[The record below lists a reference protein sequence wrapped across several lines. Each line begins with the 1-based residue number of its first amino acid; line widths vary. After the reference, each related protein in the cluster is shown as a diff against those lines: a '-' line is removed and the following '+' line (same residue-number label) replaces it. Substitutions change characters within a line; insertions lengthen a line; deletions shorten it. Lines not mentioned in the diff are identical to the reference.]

1 MPAVLFVLYLVVEF
15 AALFGL
21 SQLIGTFP
29 AILVLIGVSAA
40 GAMLV
45 RSQGKRV
52 FEQLGRAGR
61 GEVAPGAAVT
71 DGVLVAVATLLI
83 SIPGLVTSV
92 VGLLL
97 LLPPTRFVIRPLV
110 AAFGARR
117 LGRLAAAM
125 PYRGVVIDGEEVIER
140 DDVVDGVVVTEQYD
154 DGKPVTRPAI
164 GP

>member
-40 GAMLV
+40 GVLLI
-45 RSQGKRV
+45 RSQGRRV

-61 GEVAPGAAVT
+61 GEAAPGAAVT
-71 DGVLVAVATLLI
+71 NGVLVAAGTFLI

-97 LLPPTRFVIRPLV
+97 LLPPTRFVIRPFVTAL
-110 AAFGARR
+110 GARR
-117 LGRLAAAM
+117 LSRLAAAM
-125 PYRGVVIDGEEVIER
+125 PYRGVVIDG
-140 DDVVDGVVVTEQYD
+140 DNVVDGVVVSEWYD
-154 DGKPVTRPAI
+154 DGRSSTRRAI
-164 GP
+164 GD